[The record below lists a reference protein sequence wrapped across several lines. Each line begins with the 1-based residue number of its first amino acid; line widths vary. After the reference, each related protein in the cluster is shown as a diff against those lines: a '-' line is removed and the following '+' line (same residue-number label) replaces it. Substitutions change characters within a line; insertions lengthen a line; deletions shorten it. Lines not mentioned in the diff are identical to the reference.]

1 MVMVRSLTLCNQFI
15 EVGALASEA
24 KRLADLG
31 YIYCSTSMYKHPE
44 EITPAVILYQ
54 QNMP

>member
-1 MVMVRSLTLCNQFI
+1 MVRSLTLCNQFI